1 MIYPGVY
8 YCVRAPI
15 SGMADL
21 LCRKARRAII
31 LALEE
36 YKPAYNIALRIASC
50 LDLSQI
56 QGELA
61 EHTLSAI
68 CQDRIT
74 HRFLICLRNFG
85 STLQLR
91 WLVRIEVQMQMCSSS
106 FFITKVYWVC
116 APKESRIPRKPSYH
130 KAIPSTSFAINDEG
144 VHPAFL
150 LASGLSLHIPWM
162 LMPWRDFLTTQ
173 LGSVNVHEVW
183 IFKGGSWRTQ
193 LNFN

>member
-1 MIYPGVY
+1 MT
-8 YCVRAPI
+8 
-15 SGMADL
+15 DL

-74 HRFLICLRNFG
+74 VTSLSNLSQELWIDAAVTLTG
-85 STLQLR
+85 SYRSADADVQFQL
-91 WLVRIEVQMQMCSSS
+91 
-106 FFITKVYWVC
+106 
-116 APKESRIPRKPSYH
+116 
-130 KAIPSTSFAINDEG
+130 
-144 VHPAFL
+144 
-150 LASGLSLHIPWM
+150 LHY
-162 LMPWRDFLTTQ
+162 
-173 LGSVNVHEVW
+173 
-183 IFKGGSWRTQ
+183 
-193 LNFN
+193 